1 MTIKFVTDSAC
12 DLPKAIVEQYDIRVV
27 PLFINIGNVSY
38 QDGVDLSR
46 EDFYRNL
53 PDYHPAPKT
62 AAPGPGQFQAV
73 YNQLADEGASA
84 IISIHISKSLSNT
97 VEAAR
102 LGVKDYT
109 RIPVTVVDSN
119 QLSLGAGLLVV
130 TAAQAAAE
138 GKSVEEIV
146 AIIEEKSQRTYTFA
160 ALDTLEYLRR
170 GGRMSLAVAK
180 FGEILHIKP
189 VLKMNKGEPTAER
202 VRTTRRA
209 IERLMEL
216 IAECQPL
223 EEVYLVHTSAPDKL
237 KILRERAKPL
247 FPSTDELLAVPV
259 TPVLGAHL
267 GPGAYGFSFVACGA
281 DTCQPHSM
289 TENLIRLAKN
299 IRG

>member
-1 MTIKFVTDSAC
+1 MTIRFVTDSAC
-12 DLPKAIVEQYDIRVV
+12 DLPKAVIEQYDICVV

-46 EDFYRNL
+46 EDFYQNL

-62 AAPGPGQFQAV
+62 AAPGPAQFQAAYDKLV
-73 YNQLADEGASA
+73 DEGASA
-84 IISIHISKSLSNT
+84 IISIHISESLSNT
-97 VEAAR
+97 IEAAR
-102 LGVKDYT
+102 LGAKDFT
-109 RIPVTVVDSN
+109 RVPVTVIDSQ
-119 QLSLGAGLLVV
+119 QLSLGVGLLVV

-146 AIIEEKSQRTYTFA
+146 TIVEEKSQRTYTFA

-170 GGRMSLAVAK
+170 GGRMSLAVASL
-180 FGEILHIKP
+180 GEILRIKP
-189 VLKMNKGEPTAER
+189 VLKMNKGEATAER

-209 IERLMEL
+209 VERLIEL
-216 IAECQPL
+216 ISDIQPL
-223 EEVYLVHTSAPDKL
+223 DELYLVHTFAPDKMD
-237 KILRERAKPL
+237 ILREKAAPL
-247 FPSTDELLAVPV
+247 YHVEGDLLDVSV

-267 GPGAYGFSFVACGA
+267 GPGTYGFSCVACA
-281 DTCQPHSM
+281 TDACQPHSM

>member
-1 MTIKFVTDSAC
+1 MTIRIVTDSAC
-12 DLPKAIVEQYDIRVV
+12 DLPANIVAQYGIRVV

-46 EDFYRNL
+46 EEFYRNI

-62 AAPGPGQFQAV
+62 AAPGPAQFQAV
-73 YNQLADEGASA
+73 YDQLADEGASA
-84 IISIHISKSLSNT
+84 IISIHISEALSNT
-97 VEAAR
+97 IEAAR
-102 LGVKDYT
+102 IGAKDYS
-109 RIPVTVVDSN
+109 RVPVTVVDSN
-119 QLSLGAGLLVV
+119 QLSLGAGLLVI

-138 GKSVEEIV
+138 GKPVEEIV
-146 AIIEEKSQRTYTFA
+146 EIIEEKSMRTYTFA

-170 GGRMSLAVAK
+170 GGRMSMAVAK

-189 VLKMNKGEPTAER
+189 VLKMNKGEPVAER

-216 IAECQPL
+216 ISEVQPL
-223 EEVYLVHTSAPDKL
+223 EELYLVHTFAPDKME
-237 KILRERAKPL
+237 ILREKAQTV
-247 FPSTDELLAVPV
+247 FPSEKDLLAVPV

-267 GPGAYGFSFVACGA
+267 GPGTYGFSCVSCRT
-281 DTCQPHSM
+281 DSCEPHSM
-289 TENLIRLAKN
+289 TENLMRMAKN

>member
-62 AAPGPGQFQAV
+62 AAPGPAQFQAV
-73 YNQLADEGASA
+73 YDQLADEGASA
-84 IISIHISKSLSNT
+84 IISIHISESLSNT

-102 LGVKDYT
+102 MGAKDYT
-109 RIPVTVVDSN
+109 RVPVTVVDSN
-119 QLSLGAGLLVV
+119 QLSLGVGLLVV

-189 VLKMNKGEPTAER
+189 VLEDEQR
-202 VRTTRRA
+202 RT
-209 IERLMEL
+209 
-216 IAECQPL
+216 
-223 EEVYLVHTSAPDKL
+223 
-237 KILRERAKPL
+237 
-247 FPSTDELLAVPV
+247 
-259 TPVLGAHL
+259 
-267 GPGAYGFSFVACGA
+267 
-281 DTCQPHSM
+281 
-289 TENLIRLAKN
+289 
-299 IRG
+299 